1 MNDLRRNPIVTN
13 AQDVGDVEV
22 IIDITEPPP
31 LLGLIGDT
39 YLLGTHRG
47 VVVGPDHPIVSGLI
61 DVEVAQLVALGDR
74 EDEARQWLERRDD
87 TIWGVLLANDDPVEL
102 ENVLGLYRFTMRRRG
117 DRGLRDLAVLLQRH
131 IDDVSSEFRG
141 VTGLVSM
148 LELAD
153 LTTLDLTVE
162 GSRTM
167 RGRVENLGRI
177 VTIAGCAAIRA
188 AHTDNIVVWAAM
200 VNPMVNKF
208 LGQVGV
214 PKYELGYGVL
224 EYKLTEKNATPMQT
238 MPIWGSIAEL
248 SEAARSGSTVQTAA
262 IGAALERSGFA
273 VVLSTGQGQDL
284 HDR

>member
-1 MNDLRRNPIVTN
+1 MNDVRRNPIVTN
-13 AQDVGDVEV
+13 GQDVGDVEV

-31 LLGLIGDT
+31 LGLIGDT

-74 EDEARQWLERRDD
+74 EDEARQWLEQRGD

-102 ENVLGLYRFTMRRRG
+102 DNVLGLYRFTMRRRG
-117 DRGLRDLAVLLQRH
+117 DRGLRDLAVLLQRR
-131 IDDVSSEFRG
+131 IDDVSSEFRA
-141 VTGLVSM
+141 VTGLESM
-148 LELAD
+148 LQLAD
-153 LTTLDLTVE
+153 LTTLDLTVH

-177 VTIAGCAAIRA
+177 VTMAGCAAIRA
-188 AHTDNIVVWAAM
+188 AHTDNMVIWAAM

-208 LGQVGV
+208 LGQAGV

-224 EYKLTEKNATPMQT
+224 EYKLTQQNITPMQT

-248 SEAARSGSTVQTAA
+248 SEAVWHGTSIQMAA

-273 VVLSTGQGQDL
+273 VAVPT
-284 HDR
+284 

>member
-1 MNDLRRNPIVTN
+1 MNDLRRYPIVTN
-13 AQDVGDVEV
+13 AHDVGDVEV
-22 IIDITEPPP
+22 IIDITEPHP
-31 LLGLIGDT
+31 LGLIGDT

-47 VVVGPDHPIVSGLI
+47 VVVGQDHPIVSGLI

-74 EDEARQWLERRDD
+74 EDEARQWLEQRGD
-87 TIWGVLLANDDPVEL
+87 TIWGVLLEGDDPVEL

-141 VTGLVSM
+141 VTGLDST
-148 LELAD
+148 LQLAD
-153 LTTLDLTVE
+153 LTTLDLTVH

-188 AHTDNIVVWAAM
+188 AQTDSMVIWAAM

-214 PKYELGYGVL
+214 PKYELGYGIL
-224 EYKLTEKNATPMQT
+224 EYKLTEQNTTPMQT

-248 SEAARSGSTVQTAA
+248 SEAAQHGATVQTAA
-262 IGAALERSGFA
+262 IGVALERSGFA
-273 VVLSTGQGQDL
+273 VAVPHKRSRPGLA
-284 HDR
+284 

>member
-1 MNDLRRNPIVTN
+1 MNDLRRYPIVTN
-13 AQDVGDVEV
+13 AHDVGDVEV
-22 IIDITEPPP
+22 IIDITEPHP
-31 LLGLIGDT
+31 LGLIGDT

-47 VVVGPDHPIVSGLI
+47 VVVGQDHPIVSGLI

-74 EDEARQWLERRDD
+74 EDEARQWLEQRGD
-87 TIWGVLLANDDPVEL
+87 TIWGVLLEGDDPVEL

-141 VTGLVSM
+141 VTGLDST
-148 LELAD
+148 LQLAD
-153 LTTLDLTVE
+153 LTTLDLTVH

-188 AHTDNIVVWAAM
+188 AQTDSMVIWAAM

-214 PKYELGYGVL
+214 PKYELGYGIL
-224 EYKLTEKNATPMQT
+224 EYKLTEQNTTPMQT

-248 SEAARSGSTVQTAA
+248 SEAAQHGATVQTAA
-262 IGAALERSGFA
+262 IGVALERSGFA
-273 VVLSTGQGQDL
+273 VAVPTSGQGQVS